1 MSSDRSMSEAAKLR
15 RDVELALSGPD
26 PLRVLPLLHRLAA
39 RAEDGSDE
47 CVFAHR
53 QLAEVLLDRDPWR
66 AALHARR
73 VVRMRPEDDRAWAA
87 LGLSQSLLGNHL
99 YASRALVRAV
109 ALSPDNP
116 WYAHNLGHT
125 LDVALDKPREAAPH
139 LRRAYAKSGKNVD
152 VATSLAHAL
161 ARCGKTR
168 AAKALVQ
175 RALKQSPSPERRAL
189 LKWIDAGAP
198 PRDKGDPTVFGA
210 VQLLATREEPSGLM
224 DTPFVEGVPEAP
236 RSQAQPRAASSSRSG
251 SRSARRW
258 VQNALRRGLA
268 RLPLDEEQRALAAD
282 MAREATQRK
291 APADERAAAGI
302 AAAAAWS
309 VISRAGIP
317 LSQAEVAACFRTSA
331 SSLRQRLGAV
341 RSSKSAGRTTLKR
354 S

>member
-53 QLAEVLLDRDPWR
+53 QLAEVLLERDPWR

-73 VVRMRPEDDRAWAA
+73 VTRMRPDDDRAWAA
-87 LGLSQSLLGNHL
+87 LGLCQSLLGNHQ
-99 YASRALVRAV
+99 YAIHALGRAIDCA
-109 ALSPDNP
+109 PENP

-125 LDVALDKPREAAPH
+125 LDVALDKPREAVGH
-139 LRRAYAKSGKNVD
+139 LRRAYARSGKNAD

-161 ARCGKTR
+161 ARSGKTR
-168 AAKALVQ
+168 AAKALLA

-189 LKWIDAGAP
+189 MKWIDAGAQG
-198 PRDKGDPTVFGA
+198 RATVCGV
-210 VQLLATREEPSGLM
+210 VQLFASREPEPA
-224 DTPFVEGVPEAP
+224 PEPP
-236 RSQAQPRAASSSRSG
+236 RSQPGRELGRSYR
-251 SRSARRW
+251 RS
-258 VQNALRRGLA
+258 VQTALRRGLA
-268 RLPLDEEQRALAAD
+268 RLPLDEAQRAAAANI
-282 MAREATQRK
+282 AREATQRK
-291 APADERAAAGI
+291 PPVDERAALGI
-302 AAAAAWS
+302 AAAAAWA
-309 VISRAGIP
+309 VISRDGIP
-317 LSQAEVAACFRTSA
+317 LSHAEVAACFRTSA

-341 RSSKSAGRTTLKR
+341 RGSRTNVKR